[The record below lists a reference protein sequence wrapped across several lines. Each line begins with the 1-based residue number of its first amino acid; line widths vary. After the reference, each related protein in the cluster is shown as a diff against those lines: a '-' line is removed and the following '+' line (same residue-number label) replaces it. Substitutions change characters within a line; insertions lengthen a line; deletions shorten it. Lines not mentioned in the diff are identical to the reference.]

1 MAGQVDWQPFFLNT
15 DTPEEGEDLKEHIT
29 KKYGA
34 EMARRFSG
42 PDNPLAVAGQKVGI
56 SFNPARR
63 VIPTGRC
70 HVVMEHVNQTRGIEK
85 GNDLMKVLFKMYAHS
100 PPLGL
105 HYRPRAPP
113 QRPDVRFQVLRRGPL
128 R

>member
-42 PDNPLAVAGQKVGI
+42 PDNPLAVAGQKQG
-56 SFNPARR
+56 
-63 VIPTGRC
+63 
-70 HVVMEHVNQTRGIEK
+70 
-85 GNDLMKVLFKMYAHS
+85 
-100 PPLGL
+100 
-105 HYRPRAPP
+105 YRPCTRT
-113 QRPDVRFQVLRRGPL
+113 LRGHSISVHSDRGNSYRTETETKCL
-128 R
+128 ISS